1 MNLKYKNRTSSFL
14 AAGSPAYLISRTWLN
29 KYKKY
34 ICIKEVKRHI
44 KPEISDDHWEKLHPG
59 PMTNAEDLCED
70 SDLYLQG
77 TGEPPFEKS
86 IVDTYLKHDLHERR
100 DFKVYN

>member
-1 MNLKYKNRTSSFL
+1 
-14 AAGSPAYLISRTWLN
+14 
-29 KYKKY
+29 
-34 ICIKEVKRHI
+34 
-44 KPEISDDHWEKLHPG
+44 
-59 PMTNAEDLCED
+59 MTNAEDLCED